1 MRKHFLAIVA
11 IVLILAATA
20 CTQYPDDWRD
30 YFPQRPGDETI
41 STIEDLFLFASSNG
55 SAKAR
60 INLTVDPDDP
70 DFSAYFPMTIRG
82 TKVLSGEIEVSETH
96 RFPNFY
102 SSTATPPRSVLT
114 RAASGINL
122 FEVADDANVTISDFS
137 ATVSDDAKAEVS
149 SIIKVNNG
157 SLNIQDGFT
166 VTTGTAAIEI
176 GETATLEGLQVS
188 GNLSSVSVVVNEANT
203 EKDKIANKVVDDTG
217 ATVETGGESIT
228 EKYAVI
234 NTNTYEGYVDL
245 HAAFASVQDGET
257 LKLIKNDEA
266 RGSYVIRDKAVTLD
280 LNGFTITL
288 SDKFPSGFPD
298 AYLFGVNNNAKF
310 TLNDTSPDRTGTIDI
325 TKERDGERLLG
336 TALAVY
342 PDDLT
347 KPAELIV
354 NGGNILSQ
362 SFAIAGNGT
371 CVTEDLIS
379 ITINDGFFESK
390 GAAIYHPHN
399 GDLTINGGEFIG
411 DNTAIEIRAGNLKIQ
426 GGSFTAIKTP
436 SDSTQNG
443 NGTTSTGSAIAI
455 AQHTTKLP
463 ITVTITDG
471 EFNGYSAIYESNPQK
486 NTEEDLAKISIDIEG
501 GTFNATN
508 GGTAIIYSEDKTD
521 FISGGTFNTE
531 PKSDYIADGYH
542 VVESGSNWT
551 VLAD

>member
-1 MRKHFLAIVA
+1 M
-11 IVLILAATA
+11 
-20 CTQYPDDWRD
+20 
-30 YFPQRPGDETI
+30 
-41 STIEDLFLFASSNG
+41 
-55 SAKAR
+55 
-60 INLTVDPDDP
+60 
-70 DFSAYFPMTIRG
+70 
-82 TKVLSGEIEVSETH
+82 
-96 RFPNFY
+96 
-102 SSTATPPRSVLT
+102 
-114 RAASGINL
+114 
-122 FEVADDANVTISDFS
+122 
-137 ATVSDDAKAEVS
+137 
-149 SIIKVNNG
+149 
-157 SLNIQDGFT
+157 
-166 VTTGTAAIEI
+166 
-176 GETATLEGLQVS
+176 
-188 GNLSSVSVVVNEANT
+188 VNEANT

-217 ATVETGGESIT
+217 ATVETGGESII

-342 PDDLT
+342 PDDVT

-399 GDLTINGGEFIG
+399 GTMTINGGTFVGE
-411 DNTAIEIRAGNLKIQ
+411 NTAIEIRSGNLLVNN
-426 GGSFTAIKTP
+426 GSFTANASPTNVGE
-436 SDSTQNG
+436 NG

-463 ITVTITDG
+463 ITVIITDG
-471 EFNGYSAIYESNPQK
+471 DFNGYSAIYESNPQK
-486 NTEEDLAKISIDIEG
+486 NTEEYLKKISIDIEG

-508 GGTAIIYSEDKTD
+508 GGTAVIYSEDKID
-521 FISGGTFNTE
+521 FISGGTFNTKPDE
-531 PKSDYIADGYH
+531 SYIAAAYK
-542 VVESGSNWT
+542 VVQSGSSWT
-551 VLAD
+551 VVAK